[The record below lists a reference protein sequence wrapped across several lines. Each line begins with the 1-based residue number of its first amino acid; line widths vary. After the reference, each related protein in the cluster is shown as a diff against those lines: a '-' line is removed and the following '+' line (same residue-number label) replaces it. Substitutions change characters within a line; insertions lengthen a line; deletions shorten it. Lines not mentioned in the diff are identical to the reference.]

1 MSDFIFTG
9 SSTPDYSYEAWHVAH
24 PVFCTYRDLDT
35 ALEAVARH
43 AGKGQHKVTGDV
55 LQTHVLFKDGKV
67 QRITV
72 ESNALDLFASYVID
86 RIVVV
91 E

>member
-1 MSDFIFTG
+1 MSDIIFTG

-55 LQTHVLFKDGKV
+55 MQTHVLFKDGKV
-67 QRITV
+67 QRVSVLIK
-72 ESNALDLFASYVID
+72 ADDLFGAYVID